1 MRMEK
6 RIVGTFN
13 SESEVLYAI
22 EELKRQGHSETDMMV
37 VAENRSNIP
46 LITSHTGVMVEADM
60 QMSTLAG
67 VMMENFVT
75 MMTAGMGGRP
85 ARALSSRLIERGLSE
100 FTAKQCEEEIKKGKI
115 TLLVDTYGTY
125 ESPNFKTQYKYES
138 PINKAYETQ
147 YETEKTRSVPL
158 SEEQLNITK
167 QRVQVGELQLRKEVV
182 EEERTV
188 LVPLMREEVYIERRP
203 VIDGNYDARPFSGD
217 EIIRIPITEERI
229 EVTKR
234 PVVVEE
240 VIVGKRK
247 IQETKQVQDVIKK
260 EEARI
265 ERSVPSSMES
275 WTPVNHLTDV
285 GEEEVSNDSP
295 NNLSVEGNPN
305 NTAFVMS
312 EDQTDET
319 RQKRTG
325 SVAIQAEKNKPEL
338 SASKKDKT
346 SGALT
351 DSSDMNKNESESS
364 EANSAVSV
372 KLEATHNKE
381 NSTKDEKNKNKKNQQ
396 K

>member
-1 MRMEK
+1 MEK

-22 EELKRQGHSETDMMV
+22 EGLKRQGHSETDMMV

-60 QMSTLAG
+60 QMSTVAG
-67 VMMENFVT
+67 VMMDNFVT

-100 FTAKQCEEEIKKGKI
+100 LTAKQCEEEIKKGKI

-125 ESPNFKTQYKYES
+125 ESP
-138 PINKAYETQ
+138 INKTYETQ
-147 YETEKTRSVPL
+147 YETEKTRAVPL
-158 SEEQLNITK
+158 SEEQLDITK

-203 VIDGNYDARPFSGD
+203 VIDGNYDGRPFSGD

-285 GEEEVSNDSP
+285 GQEEVSNDSP

-312 EDQTDET
+312 EDQSDET
-319 RQKRTG
+319 REKRTG

-346 SGALT
+346 SRALT
-351 DSSDMNKNESESS
+351 DSSDMNKNENESS
-364 EANSAVSV
+364 VANSAVSV

-381 NSTKDEKNKNKKNQQ
+381 NSTKEEKNKNKKNQQ